1 MGAMN
6 YGPVLAAAFVL
17 WPVMAVLGGQ
27 GFAPLLG
34 LTSLAALA
42 LARPRMPPAIFALIG
57 FAFTGWV
64 VASEFWAP
72 GELALMSGNVL
83 EGTFAVESGSLAN
96 VLLALSSSL
105 VVAAALQSAPA
116 PRASG
121 IIVAMLAVQTVWV
134 IASPYT
140 SAVLLSAVYGEDPKR
155 LQEGAQN
162 IGRSANTLALALPLL
177 LPMLVFRW
185 KTAGIV
191 LSLLLL
197 GGAAVAYVKL
207 DAQSALIALGGT
219 AGAIAL
225 VAALPR
231 TGFRWLLGGLA
242 GYIAAAP
249 VLFALLIRALEPI
262 AQSLPAS
269 FRSRLWSWE
278 VVIGRMT
285 EAPFKGQGLHATGEW
300 RETYATRPDWLAQL
314 PDFWKDYP
322 IVPGHPHN
330 MALQIWAETGMV
342 GAVLAALSLVALGF
356 HLPRPEEMRP
366 ETRYAVAGLTGA
378 TAVIFSFAYSAWN
391 EGFWSSVAIAAA
403 AIILWH
409 RTLKDAET

>member
-1 MGAMN
+1 MN
-6 YGPVLAAAFVL
+6 YGPVLAVAFVL

-34 LTSLAALA
+34 LSSLAALA
-42 LARPRMPPAIFALIG
+42 LARPRLPPAAFALIG
-57 FAFTGWV
+57 FAFAGWV
-64 VASEFWAP
+64 AASEFWAP
-72 GELALMSGNVL
+72 GELALMSGSL
-83 EGTFAVESGSLAN
+83 MEGTFAVESGSLAN
-96 VLLALSSSL
+96 LLLALSASL

-116 PRASG
+116 PKASG
-121 IIVAMLAVQTVWV
+121 IIVAMLALQTVLL
-134 IASPYT
+134 IASPYA
-140 SAVLLSAVYGEDPKR
+140 SAFVLSAVYGEDPKR
-155 LQEGAQN
+155 LHEGAQN
-162 IGRSANTLALALPLL
+162 IGRSANALALALPLL

-185 KTAGIV
+185 KIAGIA
-191 LSLLLL
+191 LSVLLLA
-197 GGAAVAYVKL
+197 GASIAYLRL
-207 DAQSALIALGGT
+207 DAQSALMALVGT
-219 AGAIAL
+219 AVAIGL
-225 VAALPR
+225 VAVLPR
-231 TGFRWLLGGLA
+231 TGFRWLFGGLA

-249 VLFALLIRALEPI
+249 VLFAMLIRALEPI
-262 AQSLPAS
+262 APSLPDS

-285 EAPFKGQGLHATGEW
+285 EAPFMGQGLHATNEW

-356 HLPRPEEMRP
+356 HLPRPEELRP
-366 ETRYAVAGLTGA
+366 ETRFAVAGLTGA
-378 TAVIFSFAYSAWN
+378 VAVIFSFAYSAWN
-391 EGFWSSVAIAAA
+391 EGFWSSVALAAA

-409 RTLKDAET
+409 RTLKDAEA